1 MHLVSLT
8 KYLKYKYSSI
18 KIDIQRPKGYSLFF
32 LFFGGGGAHHGSQ
45 SRCVVFKFHS
55 SKKVRNKTK
64 VLSVQLGK
72 TYSLD
77 ELR

>member
-8 KYLKYKYSSI
+8 RYLKYKYSSI

-32 LFFGGGGAHHGSQ
+32 FVFFGGAHHGSQ

-72 TYSLD
+72 TYSLY